1 MYSNKET
8 APASSDR
15 PSYTG
20 PKQDQG
26 KSAKLRISNV
36 HYEVSER
43 ELEVSSVPHH
53 AVGRF
58 ADPSPP
64 ACSQQLLFAQ
74 IGPIASGPK
83 ISVRDISICRS
94 SRAGR

>member
-1 MYSNKET
+1 MYSSKQT

-20 PKQDQG
+20 GSKQD

-43 ELEVSSVPHH
+43 ELEVSLYPLVLH
-53 AVGRF
+53 
-58 ADPSPP
+58 PP
-64 ACSQQLLFAQ
+64 GSFC
-74 IGPIASGPK
+74 
-83 ISVRDISICRS
+83 
-94 SRAGR
+94 